1 MRRSLLGVLLG
12 LALGAVGFAFAA
24 YHVDRPLRIAHL
36 WPVPLAAAVTLL
48 CWLIQGSIIALLAW
62 PELRRVRVLQM
73 TRVYLATQAVGGITP
88 FAGGEIAYQLLALKR
103 HGLGAD
109 VGGAVIALRSALNG
123 VVLLAAAV
131 AGLLVVR
138 RVPFV
143 GGGSS
148 LPFSATTVL
157 LVGVVALSAAWL
169 LLVFLI
175 RRRRGREGG
184 GGGPGLVGRAASYL
198 RHLRDSLLLIWR
210 REPRVIAGCLL
221 LAALYWLLYPLLGTL
236 SLRAAGWD
244 GSGWLAVFAAQY
256 VLFLVIPI
264 APTPGN
270 GGAAEIAF
278 VALMSNYVPQGALL
292 GGVVLWRVLNHFS
305 ELVVGAFIAGSEVHE
320 DIELAR
326 REFGSG

>member
-1 MRRSLLGVLLG
+1 MKRSLLGVLLG
-12 LALGAVGFAFAA
+12 LALGAAGFAFAA
-24 YHVDRPLRIAHL
+24 YHVDRPLRIVHL
-36 WPVPLAAAVTLL
+36 WPIPIAAGVTVLA
-48 CWLIQGSIIALLAW
+48 WLIQGAIIALLAW
-62 PELRRVRVLQM
+62 PDLKRVKVLEM

-103 HGLGAD
+103 HGVDAD
-109 VGGAVIALRSALNG
+109 MGGAIIAIRSAVNG
-123 VVLLAAAV
+123 IVLLAAAV

-143 GGGSS
+143 GGDSS

-157 LVGVVALSAAWL
+157 LVGIVVLSLIWVLAA
-169 LLVFLI
+169 VVV
-175 RRRRGREGG
+175 RRRRGSGG
-184 GGGPGLVGRAASYL
+184 GGGPGLVDRAVSYL

-210 REPRVIAGCLL
+210 REPWVVGGCLL
-221 LAALYWLLYPLLGTL
+221 LAALYWALYPLLGTL
-236 SLRAAGWD
+236 ALRAAGWD
-244 GSGWLAVFAAQY
+244 GSGWVSVYAAQY

-278 VALMSNYVPQGALL
+278 VALMSHYVPQGALL